1 MATRSRWA
9 SPSYAADQLG
19 DVVFVE
25 LPDVGRSLGQHAT
38 FGVVESV
45 KAVSDLFSPVTGE
58 VTEAN
63 AQLAGSPELVNADP
77 FGAGWMI
84 RMRLADAGQLD
95 ELLDADGVR
104 AADLGG
110 LTIATPR
117 AQRPAART
125 DPADG
130 REPSDL
136 AGRMVGVRLGIELG
150 QLEEPHVVDDSQASR
165 LLAAGRPTDAELI
178 RRLQA
183 DELDAFE
190 AFFERYRGLIHRTA
204 YGLTGDAGAA
214 EEVLQDTFIRAY
226 RHRASLRTDVS
237 PVPWLHRV
245 ALNLCYSRLGRR
257 RLNVEPIGETTTEL
271 REPGLEP
278 AEHAEREE
286 LRRSIRTG
294 VAALP
299 PKHQSVVVLYYLHG
313 MSLAGNGRGARDRP
327 RDREV
332 PAPLRPARAARP
344 SRGRAARAR
353 PASMASGVVAS
364 ERARADGGR

>member
-1 MATRSRWA
+1 M
-9 SPSYAADQLG
+9 
-19 DVVFVE
+19 
-25 LPDVGRSLGQHAT
+25 
-38 FGVVESV
+38 
-45 KAVSDLFSPVTGE
+45 
-58 VTEAN
+58 
-63 AQLAGSPELVNADP
+63 
-77 FGAGWMI
+77 
-84 RMRLADAGQLD
+84 
-95 ELLDADGVR
+95 
-104 AADLGG
+104 
-110 LTIATPR
+110 
-117 AQRPAART
+117 
-125 DPADG
+125 
-130 REPSDL
+130 
-136 AGRMVGVRLGIELG
+136 VRLGIELG
-150 QLEEPHVVDDSQASR
+150 QLEEPHVVDDSRASR

-214 EEVLQDTFIRAY
+214 EEILQDTFIRAY

-271 REPGLEP
+271 REPSLEP

-286 LRRSIRTG
+286 LRRSIRSG

-313 MSLAGNGRGARDRP
+313 MSLLETSEALGIALGTVKSRLHYALHALRGHLAAERP
-327 RDREV
+327 E
-332 PAPLRPARAARP
+332 PGMPGTGSLAP
-344 SRGRAARAR
+344 
-353 PASMASGVVAS
+353 
-364 ERARADGGR
+364 ERAREGGAR